1 MADDPP
7 RAGAPPIAEDG
18 SLRTIV
24 TSVPAPAVRSRAV
37 LVVMAGA
44 ELGRVI
50 PIKEGSLTLG
60 RSDECDARI
69 DDQSLSRVHAQILR
83 VVGNWMF
90 ADRGSTN
97 GSAINDRRVDQ
108 PTRLADG
115 DRIRLG
121 ASTIL
126 RFALVDEAEE
136 LALRSVYEA
145 TTRDPLTGASNRKHL
160 EERLDTELAY
170 AVRHRTALS
179 VVLVDVDHFKRV
191 NDGYGHLAGDAVL
204 KNVAATLARGIRT
217 EDAVARYGGEE
228 FVVIARG
235 IAVDEAAVMA
245 DRLRQ
250 LVASSPTVFDTREIP
265 VTVSAGVASLVC
277 CGERKDKASLL
288 GLADTRLYR
297 AKQTGRNKVVSRDGG
312 P

>member
-1 MADDPP
+1 MPADPP
-7 RAGAPPIAEDG
+7 RRGAPPIPEDG
-18 SLRTIV
+18 SVRTIV

-50 PIKEGSLTLG
+50 PLKEGSLTLG
-60 RSDECDARI
+60 RSEECDARI
-69 DDQSLSRVHAQILR
+69 DDQSLSRIHAQIVR

-90 ADRGSTN
+90 ADKGSTN
-97 GSAINDRRVDQ
+97 GSAINDRRVEQ

-121 ASTIL
+121 ATTTL

-136 LALRSVYEA
+136 LALRAVYEA
-145 TTRDPLTGASNRKHL
+145 TTRDALTGASNRKHL
-160 EERLDTELAY
+160 EERLDAELAY

-179 VVLVDVDHFKRV
+179 VVLVDVDHFKKV
-191 NDGYGHLAGDAVL
+191 NDGHGHLAGDAVL

-235 IAVDEAAVMA
+235 ITVEEAHVMA
-245 DRLRQ
+245 ERLRQ
-250 LVASSPTVFDTREIP
+250 LVAGSPTVHDGREIA
-265 VTVSAGVASLVC
+265 VTVSAGVASLSC
-277 CGERKDKASLL
+277 CGERRDKATLL
-288 GLADTRLYR
+288 GLSDARLYR
-297 AKQTGRNKVVSRDGG
+297 AKQTGRNKVVSQD
-312 P
+312 